1 MSLRKIAKILGI
13 SPTYL
18 SLLLNGKRPWRGNLK
33 ERYEELVNTFVN
45 TNNSLP
51 ETPSY
56 SSIQA
61 VYQLPAIKSWRER
74 EGVEP
79 TAPTEGPG
87 PTDLK
92 SAKPTGTHPLP
103 RLRSTRGREALG
115 SPDPRF
121 HNKPAIGVPQENGP
135 GAFPPVLDSRQQ
147 RARRPADDLTAS
159 R

>member
-1 MSLRKIAKILGI
+1 MPLRKIAKVLGI

-18 SLLLNGKRPWRGNLK
+18 SLLLNERRPRRGNLK

-45 TNNSLP
+45 TNRSLQGI
-51 ETPSY
+51 PS
-56 SSIQA
+56 SPKIQA

-92 SAKPTGTHPLP
+92 S
-103 RLRSTRGREALG
+103 
-115 SPDPRF
+115 
-121 HNKPAIGVPQENGP
+121 
-135 GAFPPVLDSRQQ
+135 SR
-147 RARRPADDLTAS
+147 PYLIS
-159 R
+159 LINL